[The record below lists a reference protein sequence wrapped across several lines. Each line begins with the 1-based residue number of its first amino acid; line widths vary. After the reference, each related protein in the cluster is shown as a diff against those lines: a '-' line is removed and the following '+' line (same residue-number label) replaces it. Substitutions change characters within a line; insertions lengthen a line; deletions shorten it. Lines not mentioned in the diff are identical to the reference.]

1 MKTITSIMIIAVGIL
16 IYSYIGMDNT
26 NTVSETPTTQNS
38 YQNSDSSNDQINQR
52 ASDTKSAST
61 AVTLHAE
68 NTASVSA
75 NTSSAN
81 TSSSYYKN
89 NSSYQDTSSS
99 YEQSNSNYGQNSS
112 SAGSTDYSYSQNSS
126 NSNSGSS
133 SYSQNNSSSTDTGS
147 ASTQSNSTAVNSDSQ
162 ASQDNSKS
170 KNSDATEE
178 QDSSSDE
185 KTEAENQ
192 NAKFQRI
199 YDNGIAWYGN
209 TGSLVVE
216 YQASNP
222 QTTGIGFRVHY
233 DSSSMRVTNVSQ
245 YPVDAITA
253 TSAASS
259 QSDTR
264 NYDENE
270 ATDNFLTFAWAS
282 IYGQWPQTNQVSLAT
297 IEFERVNGGSSNYN
311 IAYSAISTSAG
322 YQFIR

>member
-1 MKTITSIMIIAVGIL
+1 MIIAVGIL

-38 YQNSDSSNDQINQR
+38 YQNSNSSNDQINER

-68 NTASVSA
+68 NAASVSANTSSA

-133 SYSQNNSSSTDTGS
+133 SYSQNNSSNTDTGS

-185 KTEAENQ
+185 KTKAENQ

-322 YQFIR
+322 YQFTR